1 MHWHNLLQV
10 QHPSRV
16 HDKTE
21 DALAQLTS
29 NTSSFIAKTET
40 NFKNQ
45 AASIHNLKVQMDQI
59 ANMLSNR
66 PQEALSSNTQTNPKK
81 QVKSITLRSGKQLE
95 QKQVLSESIHQ
106 KDSSEEA
113 KEIISR

>member
-1 MHWHNLLQV
+1 
-10 QHPSRV
+10 
-16 HDKTE
+16 
-21 DALAQLTS
+21 
-29 NTSSFIAKTET
+29 
-40 NFKNQ
+40 
-45 AASIHNLKVQMDQI
+45 
-59 ANMLSNR
+59 MLSNR

-113 KEIISR
+113 KETHIKIARAEKKRWLDSHLDSQPVVPLMIQNLCLMLHRSPQ